1 MNQQAQDSELN
12 ASLEKKFA
20 SLVSRLVALREAD
33 LSAAPGDGMGFL
45 VTRVLSYKIEIR
57 PKEEGHNHPHFHVTS
72 PDYEGSYRI
81 DNQQRIAG
89 EVPRRH
95 EKEIQQWAYS
105 CKDLLDKEWTRAHPV
120 SFEQKRTVI
129 E

>member
-72 PDYEGSYRI
+72 PDYEG
-81 DNQQRIAG
+81 
-89 EVPRRH
+89 PRRH

-105 CKDLLDKEWTRAHPV
+105 CKDLLDKEWKRAHPV